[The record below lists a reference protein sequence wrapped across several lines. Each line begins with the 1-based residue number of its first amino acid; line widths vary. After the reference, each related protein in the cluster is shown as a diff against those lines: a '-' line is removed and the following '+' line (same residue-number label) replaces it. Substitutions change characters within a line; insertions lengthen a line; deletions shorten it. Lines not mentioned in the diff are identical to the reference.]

1 MKVFDIGSMLPEME
15 KASQVCAG
23 TGGCSWAHSG
33 FQMVVDVDTRGW

>member
-15 KASQVCAG
+15 KASQVCAD
-23 TGGCSWAHSG
+23 TGRCSWAHSG